1 MLWSKRKRCKCL
13 PGLICLKIQEVNL
26 EYGLKE
32 FKDPYGKELYK
43 ELLKKYKD
51 WSKNI
56 YDENFLKIRNYIDG
70 LKCNDR
76 LFYILYRFLHE
87 LMFYKTIIEKGGICI
102 YLYSILNEKEGV
114 DLSFEYIKNKI
125 DKYIKK
131 YKEEEDEGNTVFR
144 REWEL

>member
-1 MLWSKRKRCKCL
+1 M
-13 PGLICLKIQEVNL
+13 

-102 YLYSILNEKEGV
+102 YLYSILDEKEGA

-125 DKYIKK
+125 DKYIKD